1 MIVHDDGDSITLD
14 DSLEERLAKVIKR
27 GDQSPEAELAI
38 ATNPTDEGWHPIDGV
53 VRGSEQ

>member
-1 MIVHDDGDSITLD
+1 MHDDGDSITLD

-27 GDQSPEAELAI
+27 GDQSPDAELAI